1 MFAFS
6 KNQKLV
12 EKNLSSIRGMTKDE
26 ELPSLIKAISD
37 HEVAGF
43 DGVEDPHTS
52 LSVSCINRFTYLVC
66 IHGETV

>member
-1 MFAFS
+1 M
-6 KNQKLV
+6 
-12 EKNLSSIRGMTKDE
+12 EKSEQIEKDE

-52 LSVSCINRFTYLVC
+52 LSVSCIKL
-66 IHGETV
+66 